1 MSVARTSFGSVLGAG
16 LLAIA
21 ACDSGSDPAADGGA
35 GGAGSSAAAAG
46 AGSTGSAGKAGASAG
61 GPAAAGSSGSAGAS
75 SADRLAP
82 DPLYGSFTLR
92 LVPAV
97 EATESSPAAAAQ
109 TSFIGFATEGETPV
123 ANAWV
128 QDQMANGCTLYT
140 PKAPFCDPACGS
152 SALCVSDDKCVKNP
166 TSKPVGTIVLK
177 GLKDGDVSMSPLGT
191 NNNYQPKAGTTL
203 PYPPC
208 EEGAALSLAV
218 DGGAYKSFELK
229 SRCISPLEFTGSL
242 KLVKGSAAKIEWKAP
257 TDKQVARIKVRLD
270 ISHHG
275 GSRGKIECDV
285 EDSGS
290 LELSAA
296 MVTKLLDL
304 GVAGFPTI
312 ILTRIVS
319 GGVASGE
326 PQHVQFLVQ
335 QSVERA
341 VEIEGLLSCTENSQC
356 PAPKTCQSDLTCK

>member
-1 MSVARTSFGSVLGAG
+1 MSVARSSFAAVLGAG
-16 LLAIA
+16 LLAISA
-21 ACDSGSDPAADGGA
+21 WNSGSDTAADGGA
-35 GGAGSSAAAAG
+35 GAGGLLALAGGNGGAG
-46 AGSTGSAGKAGASAG
+46 AGGSPASAG
-61 GPAAAGSSGSAGAS
+61 GGAGAS
-75 SADRLAP
+75 TEAKLAP

-97 EATESSPAAAAQ
+97 EATALSPAAAAQ
-109 TSFIGFATEGETPV
+109 TSFIGFVTDGETPV
-123 ANAWV
+123 AKSWV

-152 SALCVSDDKCVKNP
+152 SAVCVSDGQCVKNP
-166 TSKPVGTIVLK
+166 TSKPVGTITLK
-177 GLKDGDVSMSPLGT
+177 GLKDGDVSMTPLGS
-191 NNNYQPKAGTTL
+191 NNNYQPKAGTML

-208 EEGAALSLAV
+208 DEGGSV
-218 DGGAYKSFELK
+218 SVVVEGGAYKGFELK
-229 SRCISPLEFTGSL
+229 SRCIAPLEFSKDL
-242 KLVKGSAAKIEWKAP
+242 KLVKNTPAKIEWKAAS
-257 TDKQVARIKVRLD
+257 DKQLARIKVRLD

-285 EDSGS
+285 EDNGS
-290 LELSAA
+290 VELTAA
-296 MVTKLLDL
+296 MVTKLLEL
-304 GVAGFPTI
+304 GVAGYPTV

-326 PQHVQFLVQ
+326 PEHVQFIVQ

-341 VEIEGLLSCTENSQC
+341 VEIDGLLSCTDDSQC